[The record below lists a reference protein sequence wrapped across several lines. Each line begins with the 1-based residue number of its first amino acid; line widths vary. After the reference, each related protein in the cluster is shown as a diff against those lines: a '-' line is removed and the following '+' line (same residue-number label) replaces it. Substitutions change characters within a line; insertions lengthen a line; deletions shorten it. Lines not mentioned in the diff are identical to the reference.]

1 MKKSLLTLGIFLL
14 AITSLSAQENNDEK
28 QRRKGPP
35 SIKQLFK
42 DLDTNE
48 DGKISLKEVKGPLK
62 NDFKKIDLN
71 KDGFLSKEEIK
82 KAPKPKRPERPEQRE
97 NK

>member
-1 MKKSLLTLGIFLL
+1 MKKIFLTIGILVL
-14 AITSLSAQENNDEK
+14 AFTSISAQENNNEK

-82 KAPKPKRPERPEQRE
+82 KAPKPKRPERPEQIE